1 MIRYGAEVR
10 HAWDDRH
17 FRIAL
22 AHRRLCGRPG
32 ATHGGLS
39 YPNPSSPM
47 IEAITQ
53 YEGWPAALPLELAL
67 QRIPGLTDI
76 RSRSIFELSDSKIYF
91 DFETDYFRDRQE
103 IPNRLR
109 MITLPKNTQPTIS
122 P

>member
-1 MIRYGAEVR
+1 
-10 HAWDDRH
+10 
-17 FRIAL
+17 
-22 AHRRLCGRPG
+22 
-32 ATHGGLS
+32 
-39 YPNPSSPM
+39 M

-109 MITLPKNTQPTIS
+109 ILTLPKNTQPTIS